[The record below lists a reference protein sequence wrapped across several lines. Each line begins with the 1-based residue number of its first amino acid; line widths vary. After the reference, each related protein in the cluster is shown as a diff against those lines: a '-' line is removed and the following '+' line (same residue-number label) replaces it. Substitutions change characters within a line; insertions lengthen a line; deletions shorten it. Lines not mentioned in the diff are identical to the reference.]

1 VSEPVYPTT
10 AFSIDGHLWWLR
22 WPERTAWP
30 RTCRMVC
37 CVIRNQSHGYV
48 ATSRTVSCQTD
59 ANPLMIGWDSR
70 NVKGKSHWPPGW
82 FEIYARKNFVRADP
96 VIRFCRSTTSLFEW
110 TEAPYDPSCEPHAR
124 EVMRRAVEFGLIR
137 GLSLPIHG
145 LDGLE
150 TCFSVSGKSPELTR
164 RTRPALHLMMMY
176 AFERLCQIVN
186 REATDANPLTPR
198 ERDVLCW
205 AANGK
210 SAVETA
216 ELLAITERTVNA
228 HAGAAISKL
237 GANSRTQAVVRAM
250 KHRYIRV

>member
-1 VSEPVYPTT
+1 MYREKLAKETLDFCEEIMTSSNPVEIANTFHCTIAHFGLDCFIIADIPG
-10 AFSIDGHLWWLR
+10 ADQRF
-22 WPERTAWP
+22 ERAVLLQ
-30 RTCRMVC
+30 R
-37 CVIRNQSHGYV
+37 
-48 ATSRTVSCQTD
+48 
-59 ANPLMIGWDSR
+59 
-70 NVKGKSHWPPGW
+70 WPPGW
-82 FEIYARKNFVRADP
+82 FEIYARKDFVRADP

-110 TEAPYDPSCEPHAR
+110 TEAPYDPSCELHAR
-124 EVMRRAVEFGLIR
+124 EVMRRAGEFGLIR

-186 REATDANPLTPR
+186 REAADANPLTPR

-250 KHRYIRV
+250 KHRYIQV